1 MFLIPYRIIYQKKHP
16 IKDKTILHP
25 IILYISFRMAEK
37 HKIVSKES
45 LLPFVLVT
53 ALFFLWAL
61 PNNLNDILIPQFMKS
76 FELTR
81 LQAGLVQSAFY
92 LGYFLLAMPAALIM
106 DKYNFKTGLII
117 GLLLFAAGCF
127 LFWPAAGSGR
137 YGFFLFALFVIASGL
152 AFLETGSN
160 SFIAVLGDP
169 ATSEHRLNF
178 SQSFNPLGSMTGV
191 LIGTVF
197 IFSGT
202 ELSNIQTEA
211 MKSAGTYKSYLH
223 EEIMRVGPP
232 YLVIGCI
239 ILLLAFLIWRTKF
252 PDEKKMTDTKG
263 NDKGKLK
270 ALMHYPHFLRGIAA
284 QFFYVGAQVG
294 TWSFMIQYLKD
305 YMQKSEKEAGAMLFI
320 SILAFGI
327 GRFVSTALMKSI
339 APKKLMG
346 AYSVINV
353 ALCATSI
360 IMPGIIGGWALVASS
375 FFMSL
380 MFPTIFALSVKGLGP
395 NTKLG
400 GSMIIMAIIGGAVW
414 TPLMG
419 FISDKTHSMAL
430 AITIPLISYL
440 FIIYYSYL
448 GSKPSGPLYE
458 APETI
463 ATDS

>member
-1 MFLIPYRIIYQKKHP
+1 MT
-16 IKDKTILHP
+16 D
-25 IILYISFRMAEK
+25 E
-37 HKIVSKES
+37 HKIINKES
-45 LLPFVLVT
+45 ILPFVLVT

-76 FELTR
+76 FELSR

-92 LGYFLLAMPAALIM
+92 MGYFLLAMPAALIM
-106 DKYNFKTGLII
+106 EKYNYKTGLII

-127 LFWPAAGSGR
+127 LFWPAASAGR
-137 YGFFLFALFVIASGL
+137 YGFFLFALFIIASGL

-169 ATSEHRLNF
+169 ATSERRLNL

-202 ELSNIQTEA
+202 ELSNIQIDK
-211 MKSAGTYKSYLH
+211 MKLDGTYPAYLH

-232 YLVIGCI
+232 YIVIGSI
-239 ILLLAFLIWRTKF
+239 ILLLAFLIWKTRF
-252 PDEKKMTDTKG
+252 PVEKKATSPDG
-263 NDKGKLK
+263 NNTGKLA
-270 ALMHYPHFLRGIAA
+270 ALMHYPHFLKGVAA

-305 YMQKSEKEAGAMLFI
+305 YMQKSEKEAGTMLFV
-320 SILAFGI
+320 SILAFGV
-327 GRFVSTALMKSI
+327 GRFVATALMKHI
-339 APKKLMG
+339 EPRKLMG
-346 AYSVINV
+346 IYSIINV
-353 ALCATSI
+353 LLCATAVLI
-360 IMPGIIGGWALVASS
+360 PGFIGGWALVATS

-380 MFPTIFALSVKGLGP
+380 MFPTIFALGIKGLGP
-395 NTKLG
+395 HTKLG

-419 FISDKTHSMAL
+419 FISDTTHSMAL
-430 AITIPLISYL
+430 AILVPLASYV
-440 FIIYYSYL
+440 FIIYYSFV
-448 GSKPSGPLYE
+448 GAKISEPANDVRE
-458 APETI
+458 M
-463 ATDS
+463 D

>member
-1 MFLIPYRIIYQKKHP
+1 
-16 IKDKTILHP
+16 
-25 IILYISFRMAEK
+25 
-37 HKIVSKES
+37 
-45 LLPFVLVT
+45 
-53 ALFFLWAL
+53 
-61 PNNLNDILIPQFMKS
+61 
-76 FELTR
+76 
-81 LQAGLVQSAFY
+81 
-92 LGYFLLAMPAALIM
+92 
-106 DKYNFKTGLII
+106 
-117 GLLLFAAGCF
+117 
-127 LFWPAAGSGR
+127 
-137 YGFFLFALFVIASGL
+137 
-152 AFLETGSN
+152 
-160 SFIAVLGDP
+160 
-169 ATSEHRLNF
+169 
-178 SQSFNPLGSMTGV
+178 
-191 LIGTVF
+191 
-197 IFSGT
+197 
-202 ELSNIQTEA
+202 
-211 MKSAGTYKSYLH
+211 
-223 EEIMRVGPP
+223 
-232 YLVIGCI
+232 
-239 ILLLAFLIWRTKF
+239 LLAFLIWRTKF

-263 NDKGKLK
+263 NDKGKLS
-270 ALMHYPHFLRGIAA
+270 ALLHYPHFLRGIAA

-346 AYSVINV
+346 VYSVINV

-360 IMPGIIGGWALVASS
+360 LMPGMIGGWALVASS
-375 FFMSL
+375 LFMSL

-440 FIIYYSYL
+440 FIIYYSYI

-458 APETI
+458 APETVAI
-463 ATDS
+463 DL

>member
-1 MFLIPYRIIYQKKHP
+1 
-16 IKDKTILHP
+16 
-25 IILYISFRMAEK
+25 MAEE
-37 HKIVSKES
+37 HKIVSKAT

-76 FELTR
+76 FELSR

-106 DKYNFKTGLII
+106 DRYNYKTGLII
-117 GLLLFAAGCF
+117 GLLLFATGCF
-127 LFWPAAGSGR
+127 LFWPAANSGR
-137 YGFFLFALFVIASGL
+137 YGFFLIALFVIASGL

-191 LIGTVF
+191 IIGTVF

-202 ELSNIQTEA
+202 ELSISQIETL
-211 MKSAGTYKSYLH
+211 KSAGTYNAYLD

-232 YLVIGCI
+232 YLVIGSI
-239 ILLLAFLIWRTKF
+239 ILLWAFLIWRTKF
-252 PDEKKMTDTKG
+252 PVEKKSTDIHGNYKG
-263 NDKGKLK
+263 TLS
-270 ALMHYPHFLRGIAA
+270 ALLRYPHFLKGIAA

-294 TWSFMIQYLKD
+294 TWSFMIQYIKD
-305 YMQKSEKEAGAMLFI
+305 YMQKSDKEAGALLLI
-320 SILAFGI
+320 SILAFGV
-327 GRFVSTALMKSI
+327 GRFVSTALMKRI
-339 APKKLMG
+339 EPKKLMG
-346 AYSVINV
+346 AYSIINV
-353 ALCATSI
+353 ALCATAI
-360 IMPGIIGGWALVASS
+360 LMPGIIGGWALVATS

-380 MFPTIFALSVKGLGP
+380 MFPTIFALGVKGLGP

-419 FISDKTHSMAL
+419 MISDNTHSMAL
-430 AITIPLISYL
+430 AISFPLLSYL
-440 FIIYYSYL
+440 FIIYYSFA
-448 GSKPSGPLYE
+448 GSKPSGPLY
-458 APETI
+458 
-463 ATDS
+463 DV

>member
-1 MFLIPYRIIYQKKHP
+1 
-16 IKDKTILHP
+16 
-25 IILYISFRMAEK
+25 MAEK
-37 HKIVSKES
+37 HKIVSKET
-45 LLPFVLVT
+45 LMPFVLVT

-76 FELTR
+76 FELSR

-106 DKYNFKTGLII
+106 EKYNYKTGLIL
-117 GLLLFAAGCF
+117 GLLLFATGCF
-127 LFWPAAGSGR
+127 LFWPAASAGS
-137 YGFFLFALFVIASGL
+137 YGFFLFALFIIASGL

-169 ATSEHRLNF
+169 DTSEHRLNF

-191 LIGTVF
+191 IIGTVF

-202 ELSNIQTEA
+202 ELSNIQIDT
-211 MKSAGTYKSYLH
+211 MKSAGTYNSYLH

-232 YLVIGCI
+232 YVVIGTI
-239 ILLLAFLIWRTKF
+239 ILFWAFLIWRTKF
-252 PDEKKMTDTKG
+252 PVEKKLTSAGG
-263 NDKGKLK
+263 NEKGKLS
-270 ALMHYPHFLRGIAA
+270 ALLHYPHFIKGVVA

-327 GRFVSTALMKSI
+327 GRFVATALMKRFE
-339 APKKLMG
+339 PKKLMG
-346 AYSVINV
+346 AYGIINV
-353 ALCATSI
+353 VLCATAI
-360 IMPGIIGGWALVASS
+360 TLPGFIGGWSLVFTG

-380 MFPTIFALSVKGLGP
+380 MFPTIFALGIKGLGP

-419 FISDKTHSMAL
+419 MISDITHSMAL
-430 AITIPLISYL
+430 AIAIPLISYL
-440 FIIYYSYL
+440 FIIYYSYF

-458 APETI
+458 TSGNTVSA
-463 ATDS
+463 SH

>member
-1 MFLIPYRIIYQKKHP
+1 
-16 IKDKTILHP
+16 
-25 IILYISFRMAEK
+25 MAEK
-37 HKIVSKES
+37 HKIVSKEL
-45 LLPFVLVT
+45 LLPFILVT

-106 DKYNFKTGLII
+106 DKYNYKTGLIL

-127 LFWPAAGSGR
+127 LFWPAASSGR

-191 LIGTVF
+191 MIGTVF

-202 ELSNIQTEA
+202 ELSGIQIDT
-211 MKSAGTYKSYLH
+211 MKSAGTYQAYLH

-232 YLVIGCI
+232 YLIIGCI
-239 ILLLAFLIWRTKF
+239 ILLWAFLIWRTKF
-252 PDEKKMTDTKG
+252 PVEKKTSDSNG
-263 NDKGKLK
+263 NEKGKLS
-270 ALMHYPHFLRGIAA
+270 ALIHYPHFIRGIAA
-284 QFFYVGAQVG
+284 QFFYIGAQVG
-294 TWSFMIQYLKD
+294 TWSFMIPYLKD
-305 YMQKSEKEAGAMLFI
+305 YMQKSEKEAGTLLFV
-320 SILAFGI
+320 SILAFGV
-327 GRFVSTALMKSI
+327 GRFVATALMKRI
-339 APKKLMG
+339 DPKKLMG
-346 AYSVINV
+346 VYSIINV
-353 ALCATSI
+353 ALCLVAVL
-360 IMPGIIGGWALVASS
+360 MPGIIGGWALLATS

-380 MFPTIFALSVKGLGP
+380 MFPTIFALGVKGLGP

-419 FISDKTHSMAL
+419 LISDKTHSMAL
-430 AITIPLISYL
+430 AFTIPLISYL
-440 FIIYYSYL
+440 FIIYFSFL
-448 GSKPSGPLYE
+448 GSRPSGPLYDLPSTVDE
-458 APETI
+458 I
-463 ATDS
+463 